1 MGRDTSDRRNPKGGL
16 DKDECRKNRME
27 SDVKLRKSKKE
38 ESMMKRRNFAATAPA
53 EEAEATTASP
63 AGAPEL
69 PKDVASLGAILS
81 GWVATNGAPEGL
93 ANALRATRALR
104 KLLSIPKEPP
114 IDDCIDAGLVPH
126 FVTLLAHPDAQVQF
140 ESLWCAAAQFRRA
153 IRTRHSHAQFCAH
166 H

>member
-69 PKDVASLGAILS
+69 PKDVASLGAIVS

-114 IDDCIDAGLVPH
+114 IDDCIDAGRC
-126 FVTLLAHPDAQVQF
+126 TDAAHLDAQVAGVAG
-140 ESLWCAAAQFRRA
+140 CAAAPFRRA
-153 IRTRHSHAQFCAH
+153 LRTRHSHAQSCANR
-166 H
+166 

>member
-1 MGRDTSDRRNPKGGL
+1 M
-16 DKDECRKNRME
+16 
-27 SDVKLRKSKKE
+27 
-38 ESMMKRRNFAATAPA
+38 
-53 EEAEATTASP
+53 
-63 AGAPEL
+63 
-69 PKDVASLGAILS
+69 ASLDRAIVS

-153 IRTRHSHAQFCAH
+153 IRTRHSDAQF
-166 H
+166 